1 MTDNGILIQDGDVA
15 TIEFNRRF
23 AASPE
28 RVWAALTNAEELSEW
43 LTPGT
48 IEGRVGG
55 SVDLDFGEGGVI
67 TGEVAAFE
75 PPGLLTYTWV
85 FPDGVASRVT
95 FEVSA
100 DGDGTML
107 RLTHERVPTETAAG
121 YTPGWHAFLDRF
133 EALVT
138 GEKVPTWDE
147 RIEAVGPQ
155 YQS

>member
-28 RVWAALTNAEELSEW
+28 RVWVALTNGDDLASW

-55 SVDLDFGEGGVI
+55 LVELDFGEGEVI
-67 TGEVAAFE
+67 TGEVDAFD
-75 PPGLLTYTWV
+75 PPALLSYTWV
-85 FPDGVASRVT
+85 FPDGAESHVT
-95 FEVSA
+95 FALSA

-107 RLTHERVPTETAAG
+107 RLTHERVPAEAATG

-133 EALVT
+133 GAVVA
-138 GEKVPTWDE
+138 GETVPTWDE
-147 RIEAVGPQ
+147 RFAVVGPL
-155 YQS
+155 YQG

>member
-1 MTDNGILIQDGDVA
+1 MTDNGILIQDGDIA
-15 TIEFNRRF
+15 TIEFSRRF

-28 RVWAALTNAEELSEW
+28 RVWAALTDADELLAW

-55 SVDLDFGEGGVI
+55 SVNLDFGEGGVI
-67 TGEVAAFE
+67 TGEVAAFD
-75 PPGLLTYTWV
+75 PPALLTYTWV
-85 FPDGVASRVT
+85 FPDGVASQVT

-107 RLTHERVPTETAAG
+107 RLTHDRVPTETAAG

-133 EALVT
+133 EAVVT
-138 GEKVPTWDE
+138 GETVPTWDE
-147 RIEAVGPQ
+147 RIEAVGPL
-155 YQS
+155 Y